1 MLGQQTPMELLSVLF
16 AAEAAATRS
25 QAYPAQRHQTYYHS
39 STGAAVMS
47 KSLASAAMAVAA
59 VMPRLLPALRLA
71 RLRALHSQRRV
82 HHLAWAAARLH
93 LAQPVRAAVLPPRD
107 RSAQSR
113 RPAQAHQALMVQR
126 QHALSQH

>member
-1 MLGQQTPMELLSVLF
+1 MALPPVLL

-25 QAYPAQRHQTYYHS
+25 QACPAQRRQTCYRS
-39 STGAAVMS
+39 LTASVAMS
-47 KSLASAAMAVAA
+47 RSPASAAMAAVA
-59 VMPRLLPALRLA
+59 VTPRLLPALRLA

-107 RSAQSR
+107 RSAQSQ

-126 QHALSQH
+126 QRALSQH